1 MNEVLFFMFF
11 CLCVLVGGDD
21 PRQWSEDNRGECE
34 GQETLPLP
42 RRSEVS
48 IYNFSFL
55 LQHWLW
61 MLSHCYLKGIRCLC
75 HLLTLMATF
84 LNNKN
89 KKGVCQA
96 LKTHKRS
103 IEIVHMTVA
112 LYRKSS
118 EANLHKSRKHH
129 AASSSAH

>member
-1 MNEVLFFMFF
+1 MILDNGVKTTEANAKDKRPYLS
-11 CLCVLVGGDD
+11 LVGA
-21 PRQWSEDNRGECE
+21 RLAF
-34 GQETLPLP
+34 T
-42 RRSEVS
+42 
-48 IYNFSFL
+48 IYLSCCNIGFGCFHTAILKEFNFFVIYSPAWL
-55 LQHWLW
+55 L
-61 MLSHCYLKGIRCLC
+61 
-75 HLLTLMATF
+75 F

-96 LKTHKRS
+96 LKTHRRF

-118 EANLHKSRKHH
+118 EANFSSHKHH